1 MNSKKQGWVSAMLR
15 EIANDDFKRHAA
27 LRAECARV
35 NTSTP
40 QEKRAW
46 VSGMLR
52 EIANDQRV
60 STSGE

>member
-1 MNSKKQGWVSAMLR
+1 MATNRKNRPAWVSSMLR
-15 EIANDDFKRHAA
+15 EIANDTFKQHVA
-27 LRAECARV
+27 LRAECVRV

-52 EIANDQRV
+52 EIANNKV
-60 STSGE
+60 